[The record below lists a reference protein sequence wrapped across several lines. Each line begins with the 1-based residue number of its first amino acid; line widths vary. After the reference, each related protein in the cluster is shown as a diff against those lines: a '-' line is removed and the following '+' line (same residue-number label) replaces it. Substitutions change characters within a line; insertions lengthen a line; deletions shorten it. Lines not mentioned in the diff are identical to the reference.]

1 MPDEIDEV
9 INIIKQNSNIHLKS
23 VFTHLACSEDSTQDD
38 FTKKQIET
46 LKKVCENFSKA
57 FDEPFWIHSLNSSG
71 ISRFPEANFDMV
83 RLGIGLYGISFFD
96 EEQLHLQN
104 VSSLKTTIS
113 QIKNVAKGETVG
125 YGRKWKA
132 AKNSTIA
139 IVPIGYADGLNRNL
153 GNGNGFLYINN
164 QKATVIGNVCMDMC
178 MIDITGMAVSEG
190 DTVMVYYDAASIK
203 MLAEKLETI
212 PYEILTSVS
221 GRVKRVY
228 YYE

>member
-1 MPDEIDEV
+1 M
-9 INIIKQNSNIHLKS
+9 S
-23 VFTHLACSEDSTQDD
+23 
-38 FTKKQIET
+38 
-46 LKKVCENFSKA
+46 
-57 FDEPFWIHSLNSSG
+57 
-71 ISRFPEANFDMV
+71 
-83 RLGIGLYGISFFD
+83 
-96 EEQLHLQN
+96 QL
-104 VSSLKTTIS
+104 T
-113 QIKNVAKGETVG
+113 NVAKGETVG